1 MGIFG
6 SIMDK
11 LFHHSTAQ
19 AATPSQTASQPTS
32 GTAGAGQQA
41 QAGTAAQQPQTGSS
55 AMGTA
60 MSPGATQAAERRRR
74 GGADPIGEYERRRR
88 ELADFGRRPLEA
100 ARSRLEFRGPQR
112 SRQRAQR
119 ACRRRRQC
127 RTKYRASESRH
138 GENRRKR
145 RQSAG

>member
-60 MSPGATQAAERRRR
+60 MSPRQPRLQNVDVEAVLIQLASTK
-74 GGADPIGEYERRRR
+74 GGGGNWRTSVVD
-88 ELADFGRRPLEA
+88 LLKLLDLDSSSA
-100 ARSRLEFRGPQR
+100 ARQR

-145 RQSAG
+145 RQSTG

>member
-19 AATPSQTASQPTS
+19 TATPSQTASQPTS

-60 MSPGATQAAERRRR
+60 MSPGQPRLQNVDVEAVLIQ
-74 GGADPIGEYERRRR
+74 
-88 ELADFGRRPLEA
+88 LA
-100 ARSRLEFRGPQR
+100 
-112 SRQRAQR
+112 
-119 ACRRRRQC
+119 
-127 RTKYRASESRH
+127 RTKGGGGNWRTSVVDLLKLLDLDSVPRPAKISPTSSTCMPAPTAVPNKISRF
-138 GENRRKR
+138 RKP
-145 RQSAG
+145 SW